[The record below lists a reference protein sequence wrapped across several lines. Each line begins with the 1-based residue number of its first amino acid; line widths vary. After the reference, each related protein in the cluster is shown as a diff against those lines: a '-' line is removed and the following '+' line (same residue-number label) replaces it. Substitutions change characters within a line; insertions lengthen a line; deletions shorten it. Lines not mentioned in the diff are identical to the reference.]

1 MNMTNQRFHY
11 RHQHQ
16 IKFPGAFLICLLII
30 TCSVHKLSGKELEGG
45 IRFNSYEKIK
55 DLRTGLNL
63 TPDELIPMG
72 ATFQMNFEFGLWR
85 GTEAYG
91 HIFRIIGTHN
101 NNIDLISSPYNS
113 KFDDLNLILGDSMT
127 AVSFS
132 FEEIGLTT
140 DKWMKCQ
147 LVISK
152 NENFISLTI
161 NGVNKVKKIAF
172 DFEKASIAFGK
183 NNMGRYTTSDVPPM
197 NLRNIEVMADQT
209 RIRYWPLTKFKESVS
224 FDEINYH
231 VAEAVN
237 PNWIVESHV
246 KWKLKKSIDSNTR
259 PQIVYDQDSLVYL
272 LTSSG
277 LLSYNLVVD
286 KVDHAVFPVEVPVPF
301 NQASLY
307 RPNAKEIWVYDL
319 DSLEINKFDIADLTY
334 NSSNS
339 NFSSETSHWHA
350 NKLLTNEG
358 KAIFFGGYG
367 HYTYTNDL
375 LTHDDSWNVST
386 LDEVEPRYLN
396 AFGQNSAGDL
406 FIFGGY
412 GSKNGSQEYG
422 ARAFHQLFKVNPV
435 SLSVQR
441 LWSKEEEAGGNVF
454 SNSMVFG
461 SSDSVFYVLRYP
473 RDKFNSK
480 AVLESFNLYT
490 REKELL
496 GDSIELN
503 FLDTSSFVD
512 LFLNKSTQELVAV
525 IMKKKDETYTTSFYG
540 LKFPPVQY
548 AAITQ
553 SKNPN
558 YLYQSIVGLVLI
570 LGIVGFWLLN
580 KRQSVNESLLEMS
593 PNDGNYHSEPTE
605 VTEFEAPI
613 PIEKDFED
621 KKSAILFLGGFQV
634 LDKDGV
640 EISEKFSSTLRTL
653 LSMLLLFSSN
663 KGKGVPSN
671 FIWESLWGDK
681 SQNSARNNRNVNI
694 KKLRDLLETVGTI
707 EIKNASD
714 KWKIELGEDVFFDYS
729 HLMQCIDNDQT
740 LTPALLEL
748 IKRGNIL
755 PSFELDWIDPYKA
768 ELSNKVVDYL
778 LGNRNTLEYN
788 AQLQLDIANCIF
800 QHDIINQ
807 DALFIKIKYL
817 NSMKKFALAKKC
829 YESYKKEYHLLYD
842 EEFDVPFDEIV
853 KGNEHA

>member
-1 MNMTNQRFHY
+1 M
-11 RHQHQ
+11 
-16 IKFPGAFLICLLII
+16 II
-30 TCSVHKLSGKELEGG
+30 SLSVCQLSGKELEGG
-45 IRFNSYEKIK
+45 IKFNSYEKIK

-63 TPDELIPMG
+63 TPDELIHIG
-72 ATFQMNFEFGLWR
+72 STFQMNFEFGLWR

-91 HIFRIIGTHN
+91 HIFRIVGTHN

-132 FEEIGLTT
+132 FEEVGLTT
-140 DKWMKCQ
+140 GKWMKCQ
-147 LVISK
+147 LTISE
-152 NENFISLTI
+152 NEGLISLSI
-161 NGVNKVKKIAF
+161 NGVKKVKQIAF
-172 DFEKASIAFGK
+172 NFEQVSIAFGK
-183 NNMGRYTTSDVPPM
+183 NDMGRYTTSDVPPM
-197 NLRNIEVMADQT
+197 NLRNVVLMTDEGTVRT
-209 RIRYWPLTKFKESVS
+209 WPLTKHRESVS
-224 FDEINYH
+224 YDEVGYH
-231 VAEAVN
+231 MAEAIN

-246 KWKLKKSIDSNTR
+246 KWKLKKTVNSNSR
-259 PQIVYDQDSLVYL
+259 PQIVYDQDSVVYL
-272 LTSSG
+272 LTSSD
-277 LLSYNLVVD
+277 LYSYNLVSGETG
-286 KVDHAVFPVEVPVPF
+286 HTLFNQEIPVPF

-307 RPNAKEIWVYDL
+307 RSSSNEIWVYDL
-319 DSLEINKFDIADLTY
+319 DSLEINFFDLVDKSYYEI
-334 NSSNS
+334 NS
-339 NFSSETSHWHA
+339 NFSSQTSHWHA
-350 NKLLTNEG
+350 NKLLTSEG
-358 KAIFFGGYG
+358 RAIFFGGYG
-367 HYTYTNDL
+367 HYTYTNNL
-375 LTHDDSWNVST
+375 LSHDTAWKVST
-386 LDEVEPRYLN
+386 LNEIEPRYLD
-396 AFGQNSAGDL
+396 AFGQNSKGEL

-422 ARAFHQLFKVNPV
+422 ARAFHQLFKVDPISQAV
-435 SLSVQR
+435 TL

-490 REKELL
+490 REKETL
-496 GDSIELN
+496 GDSIELD

-525 IMKKKDETYTTSFYG
+525 ILKTNGDQYTTSFYG
-540 LKFPPVQY
+540 LKFPPVRY
-548 AAITQ
+548 ASITQ
-553 SKNPN
+553 SKPYN
-558 YLYQSIVGLVLI
+558 YLYQSVIGLVLL
-570 LGIVGFWLLN
+570 LGLVGFWLN
-580 KRQSVNESLLEMS
+580 HKRKSVTQESSRINTPKSHQHPAELMS
-593 PNDGNYHSEPTE
+593 EGASVPRHEEP
-605 VTEFEAPI
+605 I
-613 PIEKDFED
+613 NLEKDFED

-634 LDKDGV
+634 LDKDGN

-653 LSMLLLFSSN
+653 LSMLLLYSSN
-663 KGKGVPSN
+663 QGKGVPSN
-671 FIWESLWGDK
+671 FIWEFLWGDK

-714 KWKIELGEDVFFDYS
+714 KWKIELGDDVFFDYG
-729 HLMQCIDNDQT
+729 HLMQCMKNNKT

-778 LGNRNTLEYN
+778 LGHRNTLAYN

-817 NSMKKFALAKKC
+817 NSMKKFALAKQC
-829 YESYKKEYHLLYD
+829 YETYRKEYHLLYD
-842 EEFDVPFDEIV
+842 EDFDVPFDEIV
-853 KGNEHA
+853 KGNEHV